1 MARPQTGQELSTL
14 QLLLLKVVVSVE
26 LEQFV
31 VMLYEMTGLSE
42 NELAKA
48 EEAVVVELVAES
60 DVVVVAD
67 GE

>member
-1 MARPQTGQELSTL
+1 M
-14 QLLLLKVVVSVE
+14 SVE

-42 NELAKA
+42 NEHAKA
-48 EEAVVVELVAES
+48 AVELVAKS
-60 DVVVVAD
+60 DVVVDAD